1 MWNIIK
7 VEEHKHTQVNHNF
20 LLNQYKET
28 GIYPIN
34 HNYLFEQFSDYKEI
48 FEEIENLIT
57 NSDYT
62 LGGNVDEFESN
73 IRTLTGSRF
82 AVGVGSGT
90 DALFLSLI
98 AAGVKKGDEVITT
111 PYTFY
116 ATIGAI
122 VTAGAKPV
130 FVDIKDDYDIDPEK
144 IEKVITKKTKVII
157 PVHWSGYACDMDR
170 ILAVAEKYGL
180 FIIEDACHGINANY
194 KGKPLGTFGL
204 TGCFSMHPLKNLNI
218 WGDGGYIIT
227 DSEEMH
233 DKLVLMRNHG
243 LINRDECAIFAYN
256 SRLDSLQAIVAN
268 HLLKKI
274 DYITDLRI
282 KNAAKYDRQ
291 LYEIPQITIPKRSKY
306 VKQVYHIYVVR
317 AERRDELKT
326 YLNQNGVDAKVHYPT
341 PMHLQLAAKQ
351 YGYKR
356 GDFPVCEMVCDTVI
370 SLPVHEFITNE
381 QIDYVVSKMR
391 DFYAHS

>member
-1 MWNIIK
+1 
-7 VEEHKHTQVNHNF
+7 VEEDKHTKVNHNF
-20 LLNQYKET
+20 LLSQYKET
-28 GIYPIN
+28 GVYPIN

-48 FEEIENLIT
+48 IEQIEDLIK

-62 LGGNVDEFESN
+62 LGKSVDEFERN
-73 IRTLTGSRF
+73 ICALTGSRF

-90 DALFLSLI
+90 DALLLSLI
-98 AAGVKKGDEVITT
+98 AAGIKNEDEVITT

-130 FVDIKDDYDIDPEK
+130 FVDIREDYNIDPNI
-144 IEKVITKKTKVII
+144 IEKAITDRTKAIL
-157 PVHWSGYACDMDR
+157 PVHWSGLSCEMDK
-170 ILAVAEKYGL
+170 ITAVAKNNNL
-180 FIIEDACHGINANY
+180 IVVEDACHGINADY

-204 TGCFSMHPLKNLNI
+204 TGCFSMHPLKNLNV

-227 DSEEMH
+227 DSGEIH

-243 LINRDECAIFAYN
+243 LINRDECSIFAYN
-256 SRLDSLQAIVAN
+256 SRLDSIQAIVAN

-274 DYITDLRI
+274 DHITDSRI
-282 KNAAKYDRQ
+282 KNAAEYDLQ
-291 LYEIPQITIPKRSKY
+291 LSKIPQITAPNRSTY

-317 AERRDELKT
+317 AERRDELIK
-326 YLNQNGVDAKVHYPT
+326 YLNQNGVDAKVHYPI
-341 PMHLQLAAKQ
+341 PMHLQPAAKQ
-351 YGYKR
+351 YSYKV
-356 GDFPVCEMVCDTVI
+356 GDFPICEMVCDQVI
-370 SLPVHEFITNE
+370 SLPVHEFVTNE
-381 QIDYVVSKMR
+381 QIDYVVTKIR

>member
-1 MWNIIK
+1 MRVNQNI
-7 VEEHKHTQVNHNF
+7 

-28 GIYPIN
+28 EVYPIN
-34 HNYLFEQFSDYKEI
+34 HNYLFNQFFDYKEI
-48 FEEIENLIT
+48 FEGIEDLIT

-62 LGGNVDEFESN
+62 LGRSVDEFEKN
-73 IRTLTGSRF
+73 ICALTGSRF

-90 DALFLSLI
+90 DALLLSLI
-98 AAGVKKGDEVITT
+98 AAGIKKGDEVITT
-111 PYTFY
+111 PYTFF

-130 FVDIKDDYDIDPEK
+130 FVDICEDYNINIDQ
-144 IEKVITKKTKVII
+144 IEKAITKKTKAIL
-157 PVHWSGYACDMDR
+157 PVHWSGLSCEIDR
-170 ILAVAEKYGL
+170 IIFIAEKNEL
-180 FIIEDACHGINANY
+180 VVIEDACHGINATY

-204 TGCFSMHPLKNLNI
+204 TGCFSMHPLKNLNV

-227 DSEEMH
+227 DSEEMR

-243 LINRDECAIFAYN
+243 LMSRNECAEFAYN
-256 SRLDSLQAIVAN
+256 SRLDSIQAIVAN

-274 DYITDLRI
+274 DHITDSRI
-282 KNAAKYDRQ
+282 KNAAEYDLR
-291 LYEIPQITIPKRSKY
+291 LSKIPQVTIPNRSKY

-317 AERRDELKT
+317 VERRNELKIF
-326 YLNQNGVDAKVHYPT
+326 LNQNGIDAKVHYPI
-341 PMHLQLAAKQ
+341 PMHLQPAAKQ

-356 GDFPVCEMVCDTVI
+356 GDFSVCEKVCDTVI

-381 QIDYVVSKMR
+381 QIDYVVSKIR
-391 DFYAHS
+391 DFYSNS

>member
-1 MWNIIK
+1 M
-7 VEEHKHTQVNHNF
+7 EEDKHTKVNHNF

-28 GIYPIN
+28 GVYPIN

-48 FEEIENLIT
+48 FGKIENLIT

-62 LGGNVDEFESN
+62 LGKSVGEFERN
-73 IRTLTGSRF
+73 ICALTGSRF

-90 DALFLSLI
+90 DALLLSLI
-98 AAGVKKGDEVITT
+98 AAGIKSGDEVITT

-130 FVDIKDDYDIDPEK
+130 FVDIRDDYNINTDL
-144 IEKVITKKTKVII
+144 IEKAITDRTKAIM
-157 PVHWSGYACDMDR
+157 PVHWSGLGCEMD
-170 ILAVAEKYGL
+170 K
-180 FIIEDACHGINANY
+180 IIPIAKNNNLMVVEDACHGINANF

-204 TGCFSMHPLKNLNI
+204 TGCFSMHPLKNLNV
-218 WGDGGYIIT
+218 WGDGGYIVT
-227 DSEEMH
+227 ESEEMY

-243 LINRDECAIFAYN
+243 LINRNECAEFAYN
-256 SRLDSLQAIVAN
+256 SRLDSIQAIVAN

-274 DYITDLRI
+274 DHITDSRI
-282 KNAAKYDRQ
+282 KNAAEYDKQ
-291 LYEIPQITIPKRSKY
+291 LSNIPQISIPNRSTF

-317 AERRDELKT
+317 AKRRNELKK
-326 YLNQNGVDAKVHYPT
+326 YLNQNGIDAKVHYPI
-341 PMHLQLAAKQ
+341 PMHLHPAAKKF
-351 YGYKR
+351 GYKK
-356 GDFPVCEMVCDTVI
+356 GDFPVSEMVCDTVI
-370 SLPVHEFITNE
+370 SIPVHEFVTNG
-381 QIDYVVSKMR
+381 QIDYVVSKIR

>member
-1 MWNIIK
+1 M
-7 VEEHKHTQVNHNF
+7 QVNHNF

-48 FEEIENLIT
+48 FRKIENLIK

-62 LGGNVDEFESN
+62 LGKSVDEFEKN
-73 IRTLTGSRF
+73 ICTFTGSRF
-82 AVGVGSGT
+82 SVGVGSGT

-98 AAGVKKGDEVITT
+98 AAGIKNGDEVITT

-130 FVDIKDDYDIDPEK
+130 FVDIRDDYNINTDL
-144 IEKVITKKTKVII
+144 IEKAITDRTKGIV
-157 PVHWSGYACDMDR
+157 PVHWSGLSCEMDK
-170 ILAVAEKYGL
+170 ITAVAKNNNL
-180 FIIEDACHGINANY
+180 IVVEDSCHGINANY

-204 TGCFSMHPLKNLNI
+204 TGCFSMHPLKNLNV

-227 DSEEMH
+227 DSEEMY
-233 DKLVLMRNHG
+233 DKLVLIRNHG
-243 LINRDECAIFAYN
+243 LINRDECSIFAYN
-256 SRLDSLQAIVAN
+256 SRLDSIQAIVAN

-274 DYITDLRI
+274 DQITNSRI
-282 KNAAKYDRQ
+282 KNASEYDLQ
-291 LYEIPQITIPKRSKY
+291 LSKIPQITVPNRSKY

-317 AERRDELKT
+317 AERRDELKQ
-326 YLNQNGVDAKVHYPT
+326 YLNQNGVDAKVHYPM
-341 PMHLQLAAKQ
+341 PMHLQPAAKQ

-356 GDFPVCEMVCDTVI
+356 GDFPVCETVCERVI
-370 SLPVHEFITNE
+370 SLPVHEFVTNE
-381 QIDYVVSKMR
+381 QIDYTVIKIR
-391 DFYAHS
+391 EFYAHS